1 MLLIFQDKLKW
12 TPVMAATKADL
23 VSKDIAESFLKFL
36 EENLDTEENL
46 VKLMKNE
53 NQGNDTL
60 FTLLMRHSEI
70 DTSDFRNAR
79 KLLFQLLKK

>member
-1 MLLIFQDKLKW
+1 MQDKLKW

-23 VSKDIAESFLKFL
+23 VSKDIAESCLKFL
-36 EENLDTEENL
+36 DENLDTEENL

-60 FTLLMRHSEI
+60 FTLLMRHSEC
-70 DTSDFRNAR
+70 DTSSDFRNSR